1 MSQRIRAHLR
11 SNVVGY
17 IAIFLFAMGGTA
29 FAIDGPLPGQNQV
42 GSADIING
50 EVQQP
55 DIGSQAVGTDAI
67 KNNQVTHS
75 DLAADAVR
83 SGEIANGQ
91 VGNVDLADGSVN
103 SAKVLDNSLTIDDL
117 GTQSVGSDELT
128 GTGFGNNG
136 FNGDE
141 EIIDGSILGFDIA
154 NDTLGGNHIA
164 DGTLSGGDIADG
176 SLSQADIG
184 DSVTAGANHDL
195 SVVTVAG
202 GGTDVVSAGIT
213 TEASSTLIVN
223 SVAELEGA
231 DADERAQCFI
241 KLDGST
247 ISLGYESTFDD
258 IGTTNAATLAAN
270 GFATSVAAGPHTV
283 TMQCFS
289 ISGTIVK
296 DDAGI
301 NVISVP

>member
-141 EIIDGSILGFDIA
+141 EIIDSTVTGFDVA
-154 NDTLGGNHIA
+154 PSTLGGFH
-164 DGTLSGGDIADG
+164 IADG

-202 GGTDVVSAGIT
+202 GGTDVVSAAIT
-213 TEASSTLIVN
+213 TEAASTLIVN
-223 SVAELEGA
+223 GVAELEGA
-231 DADERAQCFI
+231 DADEQAQCFI

-258 IGTTNAATLAAN
+258 IGTSNEATLAAN